1 MKQLRRLVLSM
12 EGVALGGIVTFSVV
26 GTLNPQHNIY
36 ILLQLGCG
44 LIILAGEVTVR
55 RLDTRLD
62 D

>member
-1 MKQLRRLVLSM
+1 M